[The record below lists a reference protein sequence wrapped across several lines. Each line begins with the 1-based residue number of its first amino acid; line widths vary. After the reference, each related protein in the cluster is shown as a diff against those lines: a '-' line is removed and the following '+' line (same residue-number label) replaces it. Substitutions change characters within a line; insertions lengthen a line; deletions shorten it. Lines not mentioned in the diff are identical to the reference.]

1 VCSVDWL
8 RHHRATE
15 RAELR
20 DLPCSRILVNERG
33 HPPVHCLTCQQPPEK
48 CECIEVLAEG
58 LTPATAVAGTDEA
71 DPERRSTIWIR
82 EDTRYGPPF
91 LTVFLEPGPKATVD
105 DLRLA
110 VGALVRWRNAVNA
123 RVRKPFTEDAALEAI
138 LGMHEAMVQK
148 RGPRARGIH
157 VAAAEGI
164 NERLAGLLRE
174 NAQDVSLRREA
185 DELVAET
192 EGEPSSLDD
201 AIRQVLLR
209 RYEAGEGEAARY
221 NSGMGGTIAESY
233 LRALGY
239 SPDAAA
245 QICERATED
254 ILLGREPFGPEYPA
268 DRRRARECVRKA
280 QRRGLGTD
288 PNRG

>member
-1 VCSVDWL
+1 V
-8 RHHRATE
+8 
-15 RAELR
+15 
-20 DLPCSRILVNERG
+20 
-33 HPPVHCLTCQQPPEK
+33 
-48 CECIEVLAEG
+48 
-58 LTPATAVAGTDEA
+58 
-71 DPERRSTIWIR
+71 
-82 EDTRYGPPF
+82 
-91 LTVFLEPGPKATVD
+91 
-105 DLRLA
+105 
-110 VGALVRWRNAVNA
+110 
-123 RVRKPFTEDAALEAI
+123 
-138 LGMHEAMVQK
+138 
-148 RGPRARGIH
+148 
-157 VAAAEGI
+157 AEGI

-192 EGEPSSLDD
+192 EGEAPPVED

-254 ILLGREPFGPEYPA
+254 VLLGREPFGPEYPA

-280 QRRGLGTD
+280 KRRSLGHHPD
-288 PNRG
+288 RG